1 MQDELPRASSHNYV
15 PAAIGGRLIRL
26 TATPDGP
33 YCHTSFSMTFAQRD
47 HIKELADRYQ
57 MSVSLVIRVLL
68 EDALTAGEAIVGEA
82 LERSPRRVTA

>member
-1 MQDELPRASSHNYV
+1 MQDELPRPLSHNHV
-15 PAAIGGRLIRL
+15 PASIGGRLIRL

-47 HIKELADRYQ
+47 HIQELADRYQ

-68 EDALTAGEAIVGEA
+68 DDALTAGEAIVGEA
-82 LERSPRRVTA
+82 LERSPRKVIQ